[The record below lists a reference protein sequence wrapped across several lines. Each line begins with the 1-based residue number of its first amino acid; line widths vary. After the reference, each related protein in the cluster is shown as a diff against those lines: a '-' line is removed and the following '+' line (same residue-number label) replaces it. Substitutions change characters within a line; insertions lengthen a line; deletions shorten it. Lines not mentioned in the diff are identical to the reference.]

1 MDDNQLPAELQ
12 QLERELAGRPRPVP
26 PAELR
31 RRVIDGARAELRRN
45 GSRNG
50 WTFAAAVAAAV
61 VVWINLSMSATLGTD
76 YGPGPDTAGPP
87 VDKVAAQIRQLLP
100 ELSQRDAL
108 RQAVLLQARS
118 DLTLYPS
125 VPAGSAS
132 SRPLGDLDALLP
144 QGE

>member
-1 MDDNQLPAELQ
+1 MDDNQLPTDLR
-12 QLERELAGRPRPVP
+12 QLERELAGRPRPGP

-31 RRVIDGARAELRRN
+31 RRVIDGARVELRRN

-50 WTFAAAVAAAV
+50 WPLAAAVAAAV

-87 VDKVAAQIRQLLP
+87 AGKVAAQIRQLLP
-100 ELSQRDAL
+100 ELSENDAL
-108 RQAVLLQARS
+108 LQAVLLQSRS
-118 DLTLYPS
+118 DLTLHPS
-125 VPAGSAS
+125 VPAGPAS
-132 SRPLGDLDALLP
+132 LRPLGDLDALLP